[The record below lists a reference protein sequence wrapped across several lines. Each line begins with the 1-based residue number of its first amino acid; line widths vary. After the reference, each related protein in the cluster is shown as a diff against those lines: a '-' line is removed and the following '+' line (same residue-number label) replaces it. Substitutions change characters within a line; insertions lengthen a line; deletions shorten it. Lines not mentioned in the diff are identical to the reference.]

1 MNQIMEG
8 NKSENQRQAGGRT
21 DRNVEGHQAMGHKS
35 GAKRTQM
42 PKEVKVSGSTLSSP
56 SETIKSHW
64 SEIVMDSS
72 LIEGSKMTPFKL
84 D

>member
-1 MNQIMEG
+1 M
-8 NKSENQRQAGGRT
+8 
-21 DRNVEGHQAMGHKS
+21 EGHQAMGHKS

-42 PKEVKVSGSTLSSP
+42 PKEEVKVSGSTLSSP
-56 SETIKSHW
+56 SETIKKPL